1 MSSAILDTI
10 LTSAVRT
17 GSGVV
22 KDIVSAQLGPTIGG
36 LAGSVVD
43 AVASTLGVSPAEIP
57 SHAPGDVDVAVRAV
71 DDDPAILKLY
81 LEQQKTTTDL
91 LKTEMDKS
99 ESAWTWAWRPAWM
112 WFLMFLWA
120 WNGVLANTING
131 ILRSDIPLIPYDALA
146 AVTAA
151 YTAFYLGGHT
161 AKSIFS
167 K

>member
-1 MSSAILDTI
+1 MSTVTKTILDA
-10 LTSAVRT
+10 AVRT

-22 KDIVSAQLGPTIGG
+22 KDIVSAQLGPTLGG
-36 LAGSVVD
+36 LAGVVID
-43 AVASTLGVSPAEIP
+43 TVATTLGVSPADIP
-57 SHAPGDVDVAVRAV
+57 DQPTASIDAAVSLANE
-71 DDDPAILKLY
+71 DPTVLKLY
-81 LEQQKTTTDL
+81 IEQQKTTNDL
-91 LKTEMDKS
+91 LKAEMEKS
-99 ESAWTWAWRPAWM
+99 ESLWTWAWRPAWM

-120 WNGVLANTING
+120 WNGVLANTVNG
-131 ILRSDIPLIPYDALA
+131 VLQSNIALVPYDALA